1 MTHNTIYYCR
11 LGVPLLLGT
20 LLAVAGCA
28 KPQHRPEDFVGTWS
42 RVADGEVVPAGT
54 LYSLVI
60 ELRPDGTGNR
70 FESQDPHP
78 NGLTWYL
85 HGDKLVLAARGGGA
99 RETFDCHFNAPD
111 ELVVTSD
118 EGEVILRRTD

>member
-1 MTHNTIYYCR
+1 MRHNTICYCR
-11 LGVPLLLGT
+11 LGVPLLLGA

-28 KPQHRPEDFVGTWS
+28 KPQHRAEDFVGTWS
-42 RVADGEVVPAGT
+42 RVADGEVLPAGT

-78 NGLTWYL
+78 ISLTWYL
-85 HGDKLVLAARGGGA
+85 RGNKLVLANRGGGG
-99 RETFDCHFNAPD
+99 RQTFGCHFNAPD
-111 ELVVTSD
+111 ELVVTTD
-118 EGEVILRRTD
+118 EGEVILKRTD